1 MKIMICDDD
10 YSVCLF
16 IKKTI
21 LEYSQKEN
29 IDIKVDITQSKDQLF
44 NVYDEDVDLVF
55 LDIMLPDSSGVDVGH
70 LLRKNSTNMD
80 LEIVFISS
88 NPGYALELF
97 KIRPM
102 DFLVKPF
109 EANDIIEILD
119 DYFKIRMPQMNYF
132 TYKTKQS
139 IGKIFYKDI
148 LYFSSNI
155 RKVDIFLKNGQT
167 VSIYGKLSEI
177 EEKISRETFWRIH
190 QSFIVNKNY
199 IENCQFDCVRLYNDE
214 ILPISRIYRKEIR
227 NKIINE

>member
-21 LEYSQKEN
+21 IEYAQKEN

-148 LYFSSNI
+148 LYFLAI
-155 RKVDIFLKNGQT
+155 TIG
-167 VSIYGKLSEI
+167 
-177 EEKISRETFWRIH
+177 W
-190 QSFIVNKNY
+190 
-199 IENCQFDCVRLYNDE
+199 
-214 ILPISRIYRKEIR
+214 
-227 NKIINE
+227 

>member
-21 LEYSQKEN
+21 IEYAQKEN